1 MDYGLAD
8 DALRRTADFDLARTT
23 HDSSLSSMACA
34 GALARLD
41 PEASWRF
48 FEEAL
53 RPEHDP
59 SAASKVAEGAHLGAR
74 AGAIDVL
81 QRHYLGFGLRRDA
94 ILLNPAP
101 PPPLGRVR
109 IAVSCRFGHFA
120 CEWTGAVLRL
130 HADVANR
137 RAVSVRHPGGRTV
150 LRPGRTLELPPR
162 AVASGALPA

>member
-1 MDYGLAD
+1 M
-8 DALRRTADFDLARTT
+8 AR
-23 HDSSLSSMACA
+23 A

-59 SAASKVAEGAHLGAR
+59 SAASKVAEGAHLGAP

-94 ILLNPAP
+94 ILLDPAP
-101 PPPLGRVR
+101 PPPLGRLR

-137 RAVSVRHPGGRTV
+137 RAVPVEHPGGRTA
-150 LRPGRTLELPPR
+150 LRPGHTLKLPPR